1 MDFSAIPRPVFGRAA
16 QHAQSVATP
25 VLKGKAAARHRL
37 AARQAADLCPDLPGP
52 GEHCHCLM
60 TGFFDLA
67 QVVVDV
73 ARRVKPRALRIATLC
88 WNKRNVVD
96 LTGLLEER
104 AGDPLPL
111 TLLASDFFAKHN
123 KDLIE
128 WAREQFQPFSGV
140 TLASARSHCKVV
152 CYDIGPGDGL
162 VFEGSANLRTNRNR
176 EQLTII
182 RDRATHDWH
191 ATWIDQLV
199 TSDGQK
205 ES

>member
-1 MDFSAIPRPVFGRAA
+1 MDFASIPRPVFGRSAA
-16 QHAQSVATP
+16 TEAPKGTP
-25 VLKGKAAARHRL
+25 VLKGKAAARHR
-37 AARQAADLCPDLPGP
+37 RMVQAAAELCPDLPQA
-52 GEHCHCLM
+52 GEHVHCLM

-73 ARRVKPRALRIATLC
+73 ARRIKPRALRIATLC
-88 WNKRNVVD
+88 WNKRNVID

-123 KDLIE
+123 KDLVE
-128 WAREQFQPFSGV
+128 WAREQFKPFPGV
-140 TLASARSHCKVV
+140 RLASARSHCKVV
-152 CYDIGPGDGL
+152 CFDLGPGDAL
-162 VFEGSANLRTNRNR
+162 VFEGSANLRTNKNS

-191 ATWIDQLV
+191 AEWIDQRV
-199 TSDGQK
+199 SNGQGK
-205 ES
+205 